1 MFQVVLLRYYFL
13 FSGVCD
19 LLCFPVLFCCFT
31 PCVSCVALYF
41 PSFNFLPLLIALPPR
56 HCYPAPSLPLK
67 LVWFFFSLRVS
78 VSSSGYV
85 RLCVVAPCSFVSLC
99 LASFWFYLVC
109 FCLYWPPAGLNTCN
123 SLILLFL
130 MKLFLYNPHHLP
142 RLLLGPACPLSLSLV
157 PS

>member
-1 MFQVVLLRYYFL
+1 MCLRLFYSDITFCFL
-13 FSGVCD
+13 VFVICS
-19 LLCFPVLFCCFT
+19 
-31 PCVSCVALYF
+31 VSCLILLVHSVRVLCGSVF
-41 PSFNFLPLLIALPPR
+41 PSFDFLPLLIALPPR
-56 HCYPAPSLPLK
+56 HCLYVAPLLYSCLR
-67 LVWFFFSLRVS
+67 FFPRVS

-109 FCLYWPPAGLNTCN
+109 FWLYWPPAGLNTCN

-130 MKLFLYNPHHLP
+130 IKLFLYNLHHLP